1 MRIIR
6 SILAWFTGI
15 FILVV
20 FFPVTFIIWL
30 AVLPFDPER
39 RTIHCI
45 LMWQSTIAIY
55 LMPVWK
61 VHLSEREK
69 GLKDKVYV
77 IISNHQSILDILII
91 NCLRYRF
98 KWISKIENTKVPF
111 LGWYLR
117 MADYV
122 TVDRGNDESKAY
134 MLARSYQ
141 FLKRGISLM
150 IFPEGTRSLDG
161 HPGFFKRGAFQL
173 AIEAKVPILPIV
185 IDGTGSILA
194 KHSLI
199 FRGENRIFLKV
210 LDPVPPEEFGTDNP
224 DQLALKFSQLI
235 NSELSKLRSNK
246 QLFRNPKSDI
256 RNSK

>member
-1 MRIIR
+1 MQIIR
-6 SILAWFTGI
+6 SVLAWFTGI

-20 FFPVTFIIWL
+20 FFPLTLIIWL
-30 AVLPFDPER
+30 GVLPFDPER
-39 RTIHCI
+39 RIIHRI
-45 LMWQSTIAIY
+45 LMWQSTLAIY

-61 VHLSEREK
+61 VHISGREK
-69 GLKDKVYV
+69 GLKDQVYV

-122 TVDRGNDESKAY
+122 TVDRGNEESKAE
-134 MLARSYQ
+134 MLARSYR
-141 FLKRGISLM
+141 FLKKGVSLM

-161 HPGFFKRGAFQL
+161 QPGFFKRGAFQL

-194 KHSLI
+194 KHSFI
-199 FRGENRIFLKV
+199 FKSKNSIFLKV
-210 LDPVPPEEFGTDNP
+210 LDPVLPGSFGTDNP
-224 DQLALKFSQLI
+224 DILSLKFSKLI
-235 NSELSKLRSNK
+235 TSELSNLRSK
-246 QLFRNPKSDI
+246 
-256 RNSK
+256 

>member
-6 SILAWFTGI
+6 SILAWVTGI

-30 AVLPFDPER
+30 VVLPFDPER

-45 LMWQSTIAIY
+45 LMWQSTLAIY

-61 VHLSEREK
+61 VHISGKEK
-69 GLKDKVYV
+69 GLKDQVCV

-98 KWISKIENTKVPF
+98 KWVSKIENTRVPI

-117 MADYV
+117 MAGYI
-122 TVDRGNDESKAY
+122 TVDRGNDESKAE

-141 FLKRGISLM
+141 SLKKGVSLM

-161 HPGFFKRGAFQL
+161 DPGFFKRGAFQL
-173 AIEAKVPILPIV
+173 AIEAKVPILPVV

-194 KHSLI
+194 KHSFV
-199 FRGENRIFLKV
+199 FRNENKIFLRV
-210 LDPVPPEEFGTDNP
+210 LDPVLPEDFGTENP
-224 DQLALKFSQLI
+224 DELSIRF
-235 NSELSKLRSNK
+235 SELIKSELKKIRSK
-246 QLFRNPKSDI
+246 
-256 RNSK
+256 